1 MGRIIRRGA
10 IESLV
15 SRHEEASMALVAC
28 KECGAKVAAAAPTC
42 PKCGVSRPGAA
53 TGKLVIMRSS
63 AMTAAMYAVQVV
75 VDGQL
80 MGEVKNGGTITL
92 DLPAG
97 QRKVEVRGGGMS
109 RAASI
114 RIVDGQTTRYQMY
127 FSAWGFLG
135 GGLNFK
141 PA

>member
-1 MGRIIRRGA
+1 
-10 IESLV
+10 
-15 SRHEEASMALVAC
+15 
-28 KECGAKVAAAAPTC
+28 
-42 PKCGVSRPGAA
+42 
-53 TGKLVIMRSS
+53 
-63 AMTAAMYAVQVV
+63 MTAAMYAVQVV

-97 QRKVEVRGGGMS
+97 QHRVEVSGGGLS
-109 RAASI
+109 KAATVQI
-114 RIVDGQTTRYQMY
+114 ADGQTCRYQIY
-127 FSAWGFLG
+127 FSAWGILG